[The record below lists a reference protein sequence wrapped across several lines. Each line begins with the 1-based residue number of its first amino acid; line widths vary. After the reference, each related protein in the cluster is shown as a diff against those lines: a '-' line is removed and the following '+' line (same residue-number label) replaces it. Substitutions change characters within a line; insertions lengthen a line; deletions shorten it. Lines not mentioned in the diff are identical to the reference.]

1 MPIRTATLSKQI
13 QKNGAKLHLA
23 MLSRVHSQGADHE
36 VSEAEQALLEE
47 RRALKEAAAQRRAQ
61 ADQPKEKAPGFI
73 RTHHPTA
80 KAPKAPKE
88 HKEHK
93 DHKEAKDAKGKA
105 AHKPT
110 RAEKVAKK
118 AENLEAAKK
127 AAKKSAKT

>member
-13 QKNGAKLHLA
+13 QKNGAKLHVA
-23 MLSRVHSQGADHE
+23 MLARVHSQGADHE
-36 VSEAEQALLEE
+36 ASETEQALLEE
-47 RRALKEAAAQRRAQ
+47 RRSLKEAAEQRRAQ
-61 ADQPKEKAPGFI
+61 AAQPREKAPSFI

-93 DHKEAKDAKGKA
+93 EKDAKSKA
-105 AHKPT
+105 AHKPS
-110 RAEKVAKK
+110 RSEKVAKK